1 VTRAPTAGPAGD
13 HSRIANH
20 RLAPAPGVYAI
31 EAVHTFVGFTAQ
43 HRVVGRVRGR
53 VERVA
58 GTVTIAEELIASSLE
73 VTVETASISTPFVA
87 RDKDLRS
94 DCFLDSDAHPT
105 MTYRST
111 GFIER
116 PRLSGGSWAIS
127 PSEGSRSWSFS
138 PSRLGGSSPDLQESR
153 APRSPQ
159 AGPSPE
165 ASSVSSSNSTRRAE
179 HAYRRRHTPLTS
191 KPKRP
196 CHSERQYAPDLTS
209 HIRGHH
215 RRPIQKA

>member
-94 DCFLDSDAHPT
+94 DCFLDSDAHPA

-111 GFIER
+111 GVIELVLLTVPPR
-116 PRLSGGSWAIS
+116 RLLTRFAGKPRAAFTASGTVTRSEFGLVVELDEEGGARLSETTYTLDI
-127 PSEGSRSWSFS
+127 
-138 PSRLGGSSPDLQESR
+138 
-153 APRSPQ
+153 
-159 AGPSPE
+159 E
-165 ASSVSSSNSTRRAE
+165 AEATVS
-179 HAYRRRHTPLTS
+179 
-191 KPKRP
+191 
-196 CHSERQYAPDLTS
+196 Q
-209 HIRGHH
+209 
-215 RRPIQKA
+215 